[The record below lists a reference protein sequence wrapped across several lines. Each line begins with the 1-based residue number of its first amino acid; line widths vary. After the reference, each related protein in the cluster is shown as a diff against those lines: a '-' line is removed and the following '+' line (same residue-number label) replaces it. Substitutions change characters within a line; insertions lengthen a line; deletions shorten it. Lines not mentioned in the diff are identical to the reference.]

1 MKPGRPTQ
9 LLQPVASDDAV
20 GYHTRG
26 LARADEGDRAGAI
39 ADFAQAIT

>member
-1 MKPGRPTQ
+1 MKPGRRTQ